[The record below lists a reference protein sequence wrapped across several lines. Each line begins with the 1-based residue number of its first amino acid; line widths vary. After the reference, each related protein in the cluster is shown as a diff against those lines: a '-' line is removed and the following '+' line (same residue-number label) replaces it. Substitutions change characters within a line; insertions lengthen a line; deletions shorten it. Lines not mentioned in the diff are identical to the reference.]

1 VRTERDYYDV
11 LARLEAAERER
22 DELKERQ
29 RETVREWGAKLA
41 VAIEALEQVQTLQAY
56 GWLDDVLTKVRP

>member
-1 VRTERDYYDV
+1 MRTERDYYDV

-41 VAIEALEQVQTLQAY
+41 ITIEALEQVQTLQAY
-56 GWLDDVLTKVRP
+56 AWLDDVLTKVRP

>member
-1 VRTERDYYDV
+1 MRTERDYYDV

>member
-41 VAIEALEQVQTLQAY
+41 ITIEALEQVQTLQAY
-56 GWLDDVLTKVRP
+56 AWLDDVLTKVRP